1 MSFSI
6 KLNKSNNI
14 SFRVNPSSSSIAFT
28 LTLPRITLSL
38 RVKRKKKKSISK
50 SHDMGTS
57 YKPVTSVDISSL
69 KTKEYKPYINKISR
83 LIKLNTLSNF
93 LIPCLLLSLLT
104 SFISGLLEPKGI
116 IYTILNKS
124 LILIGFSI
132 SLKVIITFFFIFIG
146 VIGIILKVYVHSIA
160 RFQYNL
166 LSSHNNIPT
175 TWSKLA
181 GSDILWQVVGI
192 CELDDNASKKN
203 AGIST
208 IYERIEVELRYKTPY
223 YIRTKSKVLQLK
235 LDDYTL
241 VVLPGHYIIVDKYKV
256 AVIETGDL
264 VISSEDI
271 KYAETE
277 SLPGDAEVLSKTWKY
292 VNKDGSKDK
301 RYKDNEEIPVCNY
314 KLVRIEG
321 GSGFKLLFLSSAV

>member
-14 SFRVNPSSSSIAFT
+14 SFRVKPSSSSIAFT
-28 LTLPRITLSL
+28 LTLPRITISL

-69 KTKEYKPYINKISR
+69 NTKEYKPYINKISR

-104 SFISGLLEPKGI
+104 SFISGLPEPKGI

-132 SLKVIITFFFIFIG
+132 SLKIIITFFFILIG

-160 RFQYNL
+160 RLQYDL

-175 TWSKLA
+175 TWTKLS
-181 GSDILWQVVGI
+181 GSDMLWQVLGVS
-192 CELDDNASKKN
+192 ELDENATKKN

-241 VVLPGHYIIVDKYKV
+241 VVLPDHYIIVDKYEL

-264 VISSEDI
+264 VVSSENI

-277 SLPGDAEVLSKTWKY
+277 GLPSDTSVLSRTWKY

-301 RYKDNEEIPVCNY
+301 RYKDNEEIPICNY
-314 KLVRIEG
+314 KMLRVEN
-321 GSGFKLLFLSSAV
+321 GSGFKLLLLASAV